1 MPAPRWADAAT
12 GRTAVS
18 EIITIMIIIAVS
30 QGIFLGMVLLFRK
43 KNLLSNKILAMLFFA
58 ISLGMSMNYF
68 KITGNHTAFY
78 YLVYVNISFYL
89 LYGPLMYLYTL
100 SITGSMGKQISRYTF
115 HFLPFSIFIIYMIIR
130 HRVIEWDGTMDLRPF
145 QENTSILSYP
155 NLVKLFLVIIL
166 VYIYRSI
173 FIVRRYKQRLKY
185 YFSDVEKIRLIWLS
199 FFLAGASVFVVLLII
214 LLFRIKDLRV
224 NYINSGH
231 VLIILCVYLA
241 TIYISTFLTIRYP
254 EIFSSGDNDDLPDTG
269 DRAPKYEKLRLDDDI
284 RLHYMEEL
292 MQFMKLHKPYLR
304 DSLTLRDLADLVKIP
319 HHHLSIIINTGL
331 NQNFYMFI
339 NTYRVDEARKMLI
352 DPQYRDV
359 NILNIAFNS
368 GFNSKTTFNTVFKQ
382 VTGMTPT
389 EFRKSKFAAGEL

>member
-1 MPAPRWADAAT
+1 
-12 GRTAVS
+12 
-18 EIITIMIIIAVS
+18 MIIVAIS

-43 KNLLSNKILAMLFFA
+43 KNILSNKILAMLFFA

-68 KITGNHTAFY
+68 KIMGNHTVFY

-100 SITGSMGKQISRYTF
+100 SITGSMGKQISRYVP
-115 HFLPFSIFIIYMIIR
+115 HFLPFTVFILYMIIR
-130 HRVIEWDGTMDLRPF
+130 HRIIEWDGTMDLSPF
-145 QENTSILSYP
+145 QDNTTLFSYS
-155 NLVKLFLVIIL
+155 NVVKLFLVLIL

-173 FIVRRYKQRLKY
+173 YIVRQYKQRLKY

-214 LLFRIKDLRV
+214 LLLRIKDLRV
-224 NYINSGH
+224 NYVNSGH
-231 VLIILCVYLA
+231 VLVILIVYLA

-254 EIFSSGDNDDLPDTG
+254 EIFSRSENSDLPEAG

-284 RLHYMEEL
+284 RLQYMEEL
-292 MQFMKLHKPYLR
+292 MQYMKVHKPYLR
-304 DSLTLRDLADLVKIP
+304 DSLTLRELADLVKIP

-339 NTYRVDEARKMLI
+339 NTYRVDEARKMLV

-389 EFRKSKFAAGEL
+389 EFRKDKLVDGKS